1 MGICIFV
8 FVFDHDCGL
17 SQAEYVLFFNRQL
30 ETLGK
35 GEEGKLRVENQ
46 RLTAR

>member
-1 MGICIFV
+1 MGIYV
-8 FVFDHDCGL
+8 SVFDHDCGL
-17 SQAEYVLFFNRQL
+17 IQAEYVLFFNRQL